1 MAIKRIISTEF
12 WTDRKVVNTFSPEDK
27 LFMFHLLTNPRSTQI
42 GIYPFIERIVA
53 FEIGYS
59 VEAVTTLLERFEN
72 VHKIVKYSRKTG
84 EVAVKNYLRH
94 SIIKGGAPVKDLLE
108 KEAQAVKDKD
118 LLRYVLEAN
127 VDNPNQTVLEFVT
140 KYQEIYKNDN
150 DNENDDSLPNR
161 ARIVDESSEPN
172 KTKEI
177 RHKYGEYQN
186 VLLADTD
193 LEKLKAEIPD
203 WQGMIERLSGYIES
217 KGVKYKNHL
226 ATMRNWARK
235 DKDNGT
241 GRTAGNHDRPG
252 AGPDAGAGNIS
263 EYANLPAIRC

>member
-59 VEAVTTLLERFEN
+59 VEAVLTLLERFEN
-72 VHKIVKYSRKTG
+72 VHKIIRYSKKTG

-94 SIIKGGAPVKDLLE
+94 SIIKGGAPVRDLLE
-108 KEAQAVKDKD
+108 KEARAVKDKE
-118 LLRYVLEAN
+118 LLKYILDAN
-127 VDNPNQTVLEFVT
+127 MDNPNFTVLEFVT

-150 DNENDDSLPNR
+150 DNENDDSYHESYH
-161 ARIVDESSEPN
+161 ESSKPKKPKDE
-172 KTKEI
+172 

-186 VLLADTD
+186 VLLTDTD
-193 LEKLKAEIPD
+193 LEKLKAEIPG
-203 WQGMIERLSGYIES
+203 WEAMIDRLSGYMRS
-217 KGVKYKNHL
+217 TGKVYKDHL
-226 ATMRNWARK
+226 ATMRNWYKREPQANK
-235 DKDNGT
+235 
-241 GRTAGNHDRPG
+241 P
-252 AGPDAGAGNIS
+252 I
-263 EYANLPAIRC
+263 EYKEELPY